1 MKPRVSEQLKELL
14 QNMTQEQFDKDWAAI
29 EALGFEGP
37 SAESFIELSL
47 MAPAVAEINII
58 TGIVSKLSESYIA
71 QPLGECNF
79 AFAA

>member
-14 QNMTQEQFDKDWAAI
+14 NNTSQEQFDRDWAAI

-47 MAPAVAEINII
+47 MSAPIADLNII
-58 TGIVSKLSESYIA
+58 TEIVSKLSETFTETTVGDYNYA
-71 QPLGECNF
+71 L
-79 AFAA
+79 AA